1 MEYALGAEWRE
12 SILSL
17 VGCAPAGGEGGGEV
31 ATYVLE
37 DAYFFRE
44 AALASA
50 TAAASEAAL
59 AASLADFFANVCP
72 RCASFTEAGRA
83 GAGQGGAVA
92 LEGLWAEQRPCL
104 CPGALLPRLMGCTQR
119 AYGSR
124 TPLHL
129 LLQDEGRDVCLALP
143 LGSREG
149 ALLSM
154 SGVEA
159 REGWGGFDTGY
170 MIVW

>member
-1 MEYALGAEWRE
+1 M
-12 SILSL
+12 
-17 VGCAPAGGEGGGEV
+17 

-50 TAAASEAAL
+50 TPAGSAPEAAL

-72 RCASFTEAGRA
+72 RCASFTEAA
-83 GAGQGGAVA
+83 AAAAGQGQGAVA
-92 LEGLWAEQRPCL
+92 LESVWAEQRPSL
-104 CPGALLPRLMGCTQR
+104 CPGALLPRLQGCAPR

-124 TPLHL
+124 TPLHV
-129 LLQDEGRDVCLALP
+129 LLQDEDRGVCLALP

-159 REGWGGFDTGY
+159 GEGWGGFDAGF
-170 MIVW
+170 MLVW